1 MTGSRHHPKV
11 TVRHNVA
18 CQSTRHGESPLLIVL
33 HDTEGGNIPHSS
45 RDLAGLGDY
54 FDRLSTQASSH
65 VAVDEDGHSARYVPD
80 GMKAWSQA
88 YYNPWCL
95 SIEQIGFATDDWK
108 SKKKEAQLQ
117 ETARWIAWWSK
128 EHNIPIQAG
137 TVTSDGRITKPGV
150 KQHRSLGSLGGGHHD
165 VARSY
170 PTARVLAY
178 ARVHRRAL

>member
-1 MTGSRHHPKV
+1 
-11 TVRHNVA
+11 
-18 CQSTRHGESPLLIVL
+18 
-33 HDTEGGNIPHSS
+33 
-45 RDLAGLGDY
+45 
-54 FDRLSTQASSH
+54 
-65 VAVDEDGHSARYVPD
+65 
-80 GMKAWSQA
+80 MKAWSQA

>member
-80 GMKAWSQA
+80 A
-88 YYNPWCL
+88 
-95 SIEQIGFATDDWK
+95 
-108 SKKKEAQLQ
+108 
-117 ETARWIAWWSK
+117 
-128 EHNIPIQAG
+128 
-137 TVTSDGRITKPGV
+137 
-150 KQHRSLGSLGGGHHD
+150 
-165 VARSY
+165 
-170 PTARVLAY
+170 
-178 ARVHRRAL
+178 